1 MSERSAN
8 GPWLNMDHGEGYKMK
23 EIRDKMKEIKII
35 VHNILLAD
43 RMMARVRPSKEN
55 NNDKK

>member
-1 MSERSAN
+1 
-8 GPWLNMDHGEGYKMK
+8 MK